1 MRNKKQIFD
10 TLTKFSL
17 LFPGEQTREQIQAY
31 TEYLAKHDPSKIEAA
46 CQYLV
51 TQERFFPPI
60 KSFVD
65 ILEPK
70 IEETDLANQLA
81 DKLLDRA
88 FNYSMYDS
96 AINEGLTED
105 ELKIVEN
112 FGGWKTLCMTKNDE
126 VGILRAQIRKSC
138 ESHIKIHGADSVSIG
153 FEKHKKLG
161 NYPLTT
167 SKSQGLI

>member
-1 MRNKKQIFD
+1 MQRKDELYEFLAK
-10 TLTKFSL
+10 LSL
-17 LFPGEQTREQIQAY
+17 LFPGTQHRDKIMAY
-31 TEYLAKHDPSKIEAA
+31 TEYLARYDLEKIKEAG
-46 CQYLV
+46 
-51 TQERFFPPI
+51 ERLARSEGFFPPI

-70 IEETDLANQLA
+70 IEEIDLANQFA

-105 ELKIVEN
+105 ELKIVER
-112 FGGWKTLCMTKNDE
+112 FGGWKTLCMTKNEE

-138 ESHIKIHGADSVSIG
+138 ESHIRIYGSENLSVDI
-153 FEKHKKLG
+153 EKPKKLL
-161 NYPLTT
+161 N
-167 SKSQGLI
+167 